1 MATFVLV
8 HGHYLGVWAWEDVVS
23 RLEAAGHRA
32 IAASLTGMGE
42 RTAEASLDTG
52 LRTHVDDVAGLLTRG
67 EFRDVVLVGHSYAG
81 LIIAGVA
88 ACVGDRVR
96 TLVYLDA
103 VVPRHGQRL
112 LDFLPTSEDALASS
126 ADHRGLIPSVDP
138 RVAGLAGNDAV
149 RAERLFTPVPLGTFT
164 QRLDAPGD
172 PAWAGRSHYILCR
185 QFPFG
190 APIAEALRGKHG
202 WTVSELDAGHL
213 PMISHPG
220 ELTELLLQAV

>member
-42 RTAEASLDTG
+42 RTTEASPDTG
-52 LRTHVDDVAGLLTRG
+52 LRSHIDDVAGLFEHG
-67 EFRDVVLVGHSYAG
+67 ELRDVVLVGHSYAG

-88 ACVGDRVR
+88 ARVGVRVR

-112 LDFLPTSEDALASS
+112 LDFLPTSEDAITGS
-126 ADHRGLIPSVDP
+126 ADHRGLIPAVDP
-138 RVAGLAGNDAV
+138 QVAGLAGEDAV

-172 PAWAGRSHYILCR
+172 PAWARPSHYILCR
-185 QFPFG
+185 RFPFG
-190 APIAEALRGKHG
+190 APIAEALRGTHG

-213 PMISHPG
+213 PMITNSG
-220 ELTELLLQAV
+220 ELTQLLLQAV